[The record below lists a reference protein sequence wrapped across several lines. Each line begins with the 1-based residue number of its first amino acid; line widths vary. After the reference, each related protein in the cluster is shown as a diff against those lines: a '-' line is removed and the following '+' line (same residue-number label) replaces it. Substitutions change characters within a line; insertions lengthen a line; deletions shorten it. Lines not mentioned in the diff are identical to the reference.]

1 MIGISPESNE
11 LLLKILEK
19 HAPHLIE
26 HAFDKSLL
34 EYTDYSKEDYIAL
47 TLAVA
52 DEFHAAGLREDLE
65 PNEYG
70 LPCEELIDEIM
81 AYVFLLERP
90 PIKGVQKINDR
101 VDILAFYIKTN
112 GLHDGKYAYAD
123 LCGDTLRVGVE
134 VTSIIGNPIVEM
146 TFRGV
151 KDWQIETI
159 GEFSYI
165 FYSNIA
171 FMDGGIIWAD
181 ACRFDDEI
189 LKGSD
194 YVRADSLEWT
204 I

>member
-47 TLAVA
+47 TLAVSN
-52 DEFHAAGLREDLE
+52 EFHAAGLREDLE

-70 LPCEELIDEIM
+70 LRCEELIDEIM
-81 AYVFLLERP
+81 AFVFLLERP
-90 PIKGVQKINDR
+90 PIKGVQKIQHR
-101 VDILAFYIKTN
+101 VDVLAFNVTTN
-112 GLHDGKYAYAD
+112 SLHDGMIAFTD
-123 LCGDTLRVGVE
+123 LCGDTLRVGVD
-134 VTSIIGNPIVEM
+134 VTSIAGCPRVDM
-146 TFRGV
+146 VFRGV
-151 KDWQIETI
+151 KAWQIRK
-159 GEFSYI
+159 SNYI
-165 FYSNIA
+165 FCSNIA
-171 FMDGGIIWAD
+171 FEDGGIIWAD

>member
-1 MIGISPESNE
+1 MIHLIPESKE

-52 DEFHAAGLREDLE
+52 NEFHAEGLREDLE

-70 LPCEELIDEIM
+70 LRCEELIDEIM

-90 PIKGVQKINDR
+90 PITGIQRIRDR
-101 VDILAFYIKTN
+101 VDILAFYWTTN

-151 KDWQIETI
+151 KDWQ
-159 GEFSYI
+159 FRKDNYI
-165 FYSNIA
+165 FCSNIA

-181 ACRFDDEI
+181 ACRFDSE
-189 LKGSD
+189 LLEQSD
-194 YVRADSLEWT
+194 YVKADSMEWVM
-204 I
+204 

>member
-1 MIGISPESNE
+1 M
-11 LLLKILEK
+11 
-19 HAPHLIE
+19 
-26 HAFDKSLL
+26 
-34 EYTDYSKEDYIAL
+34 
-47 TLAVA
+47 
-52 DEFHAAGLREDLE
+52 
-65 PNEYG
+65 
-70 LPCEELIDEIM
+70 
-81 AYVFLLERP
+81 
-90 PIKGVQKINDR
+90 
-101 VDILAFYIKTN
+101 
-112 GLHDGKYAYAD
+112 
-123 LCGDTLRVGVE
+123 E

>member
-1 MIGISPESNE
+1 M
-11 LLLKILEK
+11 LLKILEK

-47 TLAVA
+47 TLAVSN
-52 DEFHAAGLREDLE
+52 EFHAAGLREDLE

-70 LPCEELIDEIM
+70 LRCEELIDEIM
-81 AYVFLLERP
+81 AFVFLLERP
-90 PIKGVQKINDR
+90 PIKGVQKIQHR
-101 VDILAFYIKTN
+101 VDVLAFNVTTN
-112 GLHDGKYAYAD
+112 SLHDGMIAFTD

>member
-19 HAPHLIE
+19 HAPHLNE
-26 HAFDKSLL
+26 HAYHKSLL
-34 EYTDYSKEDYIAL
+34 QYTDYSKEDYIAL

-52 DEFHAAGLREDLE
+52 NEFHAAGLREDLE

-70 LPCEELIDEIM
+70 LRCEELIDEIM

-90 PIKGVQKINDR
+90 PIKGVQKIQDR
-101 VDILAFYIKTN
+101 VDILAFYVATN

-134 VTSIIGNPIVEM
+134 VTSITGNPIVEM

-165 FYSNIA
+165 FYSNIV
-171 FMDGGIIWAD
+171 FMDGGVIWTD
-181 ACRFDDEI
+181 ACRLDSE
-189 LKGSD
+189 LLEKCD
-194 YVRADSLEWT
+194 YVKADSMEWVM
-204 I
+204 

>member
-26 HAFDKSLL
+26 HTFDKSLL
-34 EYTDYSKEDYIAL
+34 QYTDYSKEDYIAL

-52 DEFHAAGLREDLE
+52 NECHAEGLREDLE
-65 PNEYG
+65 PNKYG
-70 LPCEELIDEIM
+70 LRCEELIDEIM

-90 PIKGVQKINDR
+90 PIKGVQKIKDR
-101 VDILAFYIKTN
+101 VDILAFYVTTN
-112 GLHDGKYAYAD
+112 GLHDGKYAYTD
-123 LCGDTLRVGVE
+123 ICGDTLRVGVE

-171 FMDGGIIWAD
+171 FMDGGIIWTD
-181 ACRFDDEI
+181 ACRLDRDLLEKCAYI
-189 LKGSD
+189 H
-194 YVRADSLEWT
+194 ADSMEWSM
-204 I
+204 

>member
-26 HAFDKSLL
+26 HTFDKSLL
-34 EYTDYSKEDYIAL
+34 QYTDYSKEDYVAL

-52 DEFHAAGLREDLE
+52 NEFHAEGLREDPE

-70 LPCEELIDEIM
+70 LRCEELIDEIM

-90 PIKGVQKINDR
+90 PIKGVQKIKDR
-101 VDILAFYIKTN
+101 VDILEFYIKTN
-112 GLHDGKYAYAD
+112 DLHDGKYAYAD
-123 LCGDTLRVGVE
+123 ICGDTLRVGVE

-151 KDWQIETI
+151 KSWRIKCGDE
-159 GEFSYI
+159 I
-165 FYSNIA
+165 FCSNVG
-171 FMDGGIIWAD
+171 FRDGTVIWANSQSLD
-181 ACRFDDEI
+181 FEFLINRKC
-189 LKGSD
+189 D
-194 YVRADSLEWT
+194 YVQADSMEWSM
-204 I
+204 